1 MLRNTDN
8 LYSLNSTKNEQSF
21 LNNFGKS
28 IQGVIA
34 SSLSKGQWSL
44 GRATV
49 TKKALPENIV
59 ELDEKDNSE
68 DILYMIL

>member
-28 IQGVIA
+28 IQGVMA
-34 SSLSKGQWSL
+34 SSLSKG
-44 GRATV
+44 
-49 TKKALPENIV
+49 
-59 ELDEKDNSE
+59 
-68 DILYMIL
+68 